1 VGVNYKIIKKYKNK
15 KNGRCIYSG
24 KLTEGKEVILADNK
38 IIIEYLKKQGY
49 YVSVKHGFISIEI

>member
-1 VGVNYKIIKKYKNK
+1 MRNHKNK
-15 KNGRCIYSG
+15 KNGRCIYTG